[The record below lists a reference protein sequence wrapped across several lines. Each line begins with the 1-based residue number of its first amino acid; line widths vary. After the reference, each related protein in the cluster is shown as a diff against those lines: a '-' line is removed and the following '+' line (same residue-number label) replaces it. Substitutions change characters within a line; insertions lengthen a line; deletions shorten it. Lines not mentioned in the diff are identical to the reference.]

1 MKHGHFQA
9 SSFYDEKDEYPEMSE
24 EKWQWFI
31 IIQSFSI
38 VQDPSPQLTL
48 AEITHI
54 KKHWFLGNPCLQ
66 GLKYDPQINP

>member
-31 IIQSFSI
+31 IIQSFSV
-38 VQDPSPQLTL
+38 VQDPNLQLTL
-48 AEITHI
+48 A
-54 KKHWFLGNPCLQ
+54 
-66 GLKYDPQINP
+66 DSS